1 MKSLKIVDVVVDAN
15 RTWGD
20 WEGQKVLFY
29 PESETLPL
37 EGVKATKRFIDES
50 ISESTPEVPLFISTG
65 SSEVAMFVDGY
76 AAKKGYKARF
86 WYKGKRVS
94 QNGLFARLNKVF
106 RWIDKVCVE

>member
-1 MKSLKIVDVVVDAN
+1 MTTLKIVDVVVDAN

-37 EGVKATKRFIDES
+37 EGVKATKRFIVES
-50 ISESTPEVPLFISTG
+50 ISESTSKVPLFISTG
-65 SSEVAMFVDGY
+65 SGEVVMFVGDY

-86 WYKGKRVS
+86 WYKSKRVS

-106 RWIDKVCVE
+106 RWIDKVCEE

>member
-1 MKSLKIVDVVVDAN
+1 MKPLKIVDVVVDAN

-29 PESETLPL
+29 PESETIPL

-50 ISESTPEVPLFISTG
+50 ISGSTTDMPLFISTG

-86 WYKGKRVS
+86 WYKNKHVS

-106 RWIDKVCVE
+106 RWIDKVCEV

>member
-37 EGVKATKRFIDES
+37 EGVRATKRFIDDRLS
-50 ISESTPEVPLFISTG
+50 DSTPEVPLFISTG
-65 SSEVAMFVDGY
+65 SSEVAMFVADY
-76 AAKKGYKARF
+76 AAKKGYRARF
-86 WYKGKRVS
+86 WYRSKRVS

-106 RWIDKVCVE
+106 RWIDKSCEE